1 MKQTPKILNILG
13 LAVAI
18 AAFMVVAMVRYYDL
32 RYDKS
37 YPGAD
42 RIYSVWLMRFQEF
55 NNGTQELSL
64 MPTNSDFELLA
75 GVSLD
80 DPAKTQPS
88 VLPFEEMEDV
98 CIMSGYGGG
107 WKRVAAENGTS
118 FDTISKIHDDHTVLL
133 PLLRHRH

>member
-1 MKQTPKILNILG
+1 MKTPKILNILG

-42 RIYSVWLMRFQEF
+42 RIYSVWLMRLQEF

-88 VLPFEEMEDV
+88 VLPSNSTE
-98 CIMSGYGGG
+98 
-107 WKRVAAENGTS
+107 T
-118 FDTISKIHDDHTVLL
+118 
-133 PLLRHRH
+133 